1 VIFRQEPSSFSVAL
15 PKASPL
21 CLTFLIVH
29 RVDIFF
35 YYSLSLFKTLLEIL
49 VEDAVAEDQSGES

>member
-35 YYSLSLFKTLLEIL
+35 YYYSIFKTFLEIL
-49 VEDAVAEDQSGES
+49 VEDAVAGDQSGES

>member
-35 YYSLSLFKTLLEIL
+35 YYSLFKTLLEIL
-49 VEDAVAEDQSGES
+49 VEDAVAGDQSGES